1 MDNYQ
6 PNPVLSVDSNSESL
20 APKTQNERVLRRLT
34 DHANAW
40 VSMPELAKACTVSGI
55 GVPVHSRISDLREVG
70 FVIEHKNEWVK
81 RQCHSFYR
89 LVNLP
94 QKNA

>member
-1 MDNYQ
+1 MTVEQ
-6 PNPVLSVDSNSESL
+6 
-20 APKTQNERVLRRLT
+20 APAPATQNARVLKCLT

-70 FVIEHKNEWVK
+70 FLIEHKNEWVK

-89 LVNLP
+89 LVR
-94 QKNA
+94 QGAGASYKEGKAKG